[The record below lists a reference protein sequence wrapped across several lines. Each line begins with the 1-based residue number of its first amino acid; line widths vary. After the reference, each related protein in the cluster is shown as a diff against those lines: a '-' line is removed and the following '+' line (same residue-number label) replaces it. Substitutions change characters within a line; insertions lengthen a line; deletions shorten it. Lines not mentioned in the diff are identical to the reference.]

1 MSVYLEATLSK
12 AIYDETR
19 QVLNA
24 NFLLNNIKMGLF
36 VAAHVWWRGGGGGK
50 KAPPPKICH
59 KILKSYEDET

>member
-24 NFLLNNIKMGLF
+24 NFLLDNIKMGLF
-36 VAAHVWWRGGGGGK
+36 VAAHVWWRGGAK
-50 KAPPPKICH
+50 RLPS
-59 KILKSYEDET
+59 LKSVTKS

>member
-24 NFLLNNIKMGLF
+24 NFLLDNIKMGLF
-36 VAAHVWWRGGGGGK
+36 VAAHVWWGAKRL
-50 KAPPPKICH
+50 PS
-59 KILKSYEDET
+59 LKSVTKS

>member
-24 NFLLNNIKMGLF
+24 NFLLDNIKMGLF
-36 VAAHVWWRGGGGGK
+36 VAAHVLWRGGGGQKGS
-50 KAPPPKICH
+50 PP
-59 KILKSYEDET
+59 

>member
-24 NFLLNNIKMGLF
+24 NFLLDNIKMGLF
-36 VAAHVWWRGGGGGK
+36 VAAHVWWRGGQKGS
-50 KAPPPKICH
+50 PP
-59 KILKSYEDET
+59 